1 MLKKLIAVGFLLQI
15 FSLSANSA
23 TIQCIDTAKNHMN
36 IDSSSVSACLDAG
49 VGNIN
54 GNPSQDDF
62 LQGVGSAY
70 SLASKS
76 DSANP
81 FNISYSQTVNTKS
94 LSSGTWSID
103 ASFWSSFSSG
113 AIGFKFGT
121 GNKPDEWFVFQ
132 LVDGETSGNWDFINI
147 FGKGGGLSHM
157 NLYGVEKL
165 SPVPVPAAIPLFLS
179 ALAAF
184 GLFRRRQRKQA

>member
-1 MLKKLIAVGFLLQI
+1 MLKKILSVGFLLQVLA
-15 FSLSANSA
+15 FSANAA
-23 TIQCIDTAKNHMN
+23 TIQCMDTDKNHMSL
-36 IDSSSVSACLDAG
+36 DSSTVSACLDAG

-54 GNPSQDDF
+54 GNPAHDEF

-70 SLASKS
+70 TLASKTDGS
-76 DSANP
+76 NP
-81 FNISYSQTVNTKS
+81 FNLSYNQTSQTKS
-94 LSSGTWSID
+94 LSTGTWSID
-103 ASFWSSFSSG
+103 ASFWSSYSSG

-121 GNKPDEWFVFQ
+121 GNEPDEWFVFQ
-132 LVDGETSGNWDFINI
+132 LVDGVISGDWDFINK

-157 NLYGVEKL
+157 NLYGVEDI

-184 GLFRRRQRKQA
+184 GFFRRRQLKKA